1 MPRRLRALIAAMT
14 PGLAVLAGALV
25 IALAGGT
32 AWRLTNGRMRS
43 PRGARLGATGAG
55 ASVPLSPRV
64 LERAGIRAGAGL
76 PDPGERGTGLGDPAG
91 AGGQAGADGEA
102 VAGQQARADGQA
114 GAGGATPPAGEQGI
128 VLTGDQ
134 LGHALGERATLVQ
147 FSSAFCAPCRATRR
161 ILADVAGM
169 TEGVSHVEIDAESRL
184 DLVRQLNVLRTPTV
198 LVLAGDGRVVRRA
211 SGQPRKP
218 DVIAAIGLAV
228 DA

>member
-1 MPRRLRALIAAMT
+1 MT
-14 PGLAVLAGALV
+14 PGLAVLAGALA
-25 IALAGGT
+25 IALVGGT

-43 PRGARLGATGAG
+43 PRGARRGETGAG

-64 LERAGIRAGAGL
+64 LERAGVRAGAGV
-76 PDPGERGTGLGDPAG
+76 PDPSERDTGLGDPAG
-91 AGGQAGADGEA
+91 ADRQAGADGE
-102 VAGQQARADGQA
+102 VGAGGQA
-114 GAGGATPPAGEQGI
+114 GPGGHAGTGGQAGGATSPAGEQGI

-169 TEGVSHVEIDAESRL
+169 TEGVSHIEIDAESRL